1 MSGIGAERIRVRVW
15 DLPTRSF
22 HWIIAGCV
30 IASVTSAWIG
40 GNAMTWHLRFGYL
53 AFALLLFRL
62 LWGFVGG
69 HWSRFA
75 SFAYAPAESLRYL
88 RGRSRPEDLHDVG
101 HSPLGALS
109 VFGLL
114 AILIAQVGTGLFAD
128 DEIATTGP
136 LFRFVSD
143 ATARLCTRW
152 HTTFGQWGVL
162 GLTGL
167 HVAAVLFYR
176 QRHQR
181 DLIGPMLS
189 GDKLLTADVPA
200 SVDTPGSRLL
210 ALALFVA
217 ALAAVLALARLGD

>member
-1 MSGIGAERIRVRVW
+1 MSGIGAESIRVRVW
-15 DLPTRSF
+15 DLPTRAF
-22 HWIIAGCV
+22 HWILAACV
-30 IASVTSAWIG
+30 VASVTSAWIG

-75 SFAYAPAESLRYL
+75 SFVYAPAESLRYL
-88 RGRSRPEDLHDVG
+88 RGGSRPEDLHDIG
-101 HSPLGALS
+101 HSPLGAIS

-114 AILIAQVGTGLFAD
+114 AILVAQVGTGLFAD

-136 LFRFVSD
+136 LFRFVSE
-143 ATARLCTRW
+143 ATVRLCTRW
-152 HTTFGQWGVL
+152 HAAFGQWGVL

-176 QRHQR
+176 LRRQR
-181 DLIGPMLS
+181 DLIRPMLS

-200 SVDTPGSRLL
+200 SVDSAGSRLL
-210 ALALFVA
+210 ALALFA
-217 ALAAVLALARLGD
+217 AAFAAVLALVRLGN

>member
-1 MSGIGAERIRVRVW
+1 MSGIGAATIRVRVW
-15 DLPTRSF
+15 DLPTRAF
-22 HWIIAGCV
+22 HWILAACV
-30 IASVTSAWIG
+30 LASLSSAWIG

-53 AFALLLFRL
+53 VFALLLFRL
-62 LWGFVGG
+62 VWGFVGG
-69 HWSRFA
+69 HWSRFT
-75 SFAYAPAESLRYL
+75 SFVYAPAESLRYV

-114 AILIAQVGTGLFAD
+114 AILVAQVGTGLFAD

-136 LFRFVSD
+136 LFRFASE
-143 ATARLCTRW
+143 ATVRLCTRW

-162 GLTGL
+162 GLTAL
-167 HVAAVLFYR
+167 HVLAVLFYR
-176 QRHQR
+176 LRHER

-200 SVDTPGSRLL
+200 SVDTGGSRLL

-217 ALAAVLALARLGD
+217 AFAAVLALARLGS